1 MMRRVHLYGALRKEF
16 GKGFTLDVDSV
27 AEAARALEANFPGRF
42 FKALRDGA
50 FKLVRGDRRSGLV
63 LNEQE
68 LTFRLGSGDLHIIPV
83 PKGAAASQ
91 KSKGGAKAVIGVAIM
106 AVAIVASQGAAAPGL
121 VAANGA
127 LTAYG
132 TAAMFGLS
140 LALSGVSMMLS
151 PQAKMGDL
159 ESVENRKSFL
169 FNGPVNSIEQGGPV
183 PLIYG
188 RLRVGSTV
196 VSAGMAPEQLMSGG
210 PTGGNGSEMTTVVL
224 AGSLW
229 IVTTTY
235 PDISHFHVGAV
246 RGGTLLLANHTPVA
260 PDSLLTVAQ
269 VAGGLRFIPDD
280 DEFTRGVFTIQ
291 AARRVGNDYNFVGA
305 LVETEAGGDADPWGG
320 SGFNRTVA
328 DGGISGSGGGKGGG
342 GSGGAREDA
351 DSLQSRSTARV
362 VDLIGEGELEEL
374 PVGKSKGVYFDGTP
388 LENADGTLN
397 FKGVTWESRVGLP
410 SQDHIAGFAAAE
422 NEVAVSTRV
431 RADTPVIRTITDTD
445 ALRVTLRFPIM
456 TQQDADDGDLHG
468 SKVQIAIDVRPYG
481 GGWRE
486 TITDTIEGK
495 ATAAYERAYR
505 IELPEGG
512 APWDVRVRRLTPDST
527 SATVQ
532 NESWWS
538 SYTQIVD
545 GKYSYPDSALIA
557 LTVDSEQFGSSIPA
571 RAYDVKGLRVSVP
584 DIYDPESHSYA
595 NGGIWQGGF
604 KTAWT
609 DNPAWVLYDLI
620 TNTRYG
626 LGRVIDA
633 SQIDKWSLYQIAQYC
648 DQPVPNGAG
657 GWEPRFTFNG
667 IIQTRE
673 DAYKVIQSIC
683 SAFRGMA
690 YWAAGQ
696 VFASAD
702 MPGDDS
708 VIVAPANVLD
718 GVFSYAGT
726 ALKARHTV
734 AKVAWNDPADEY
746 RGAIEVI
753 ENTRLIER
761 HGHREIEVSAFG
773 CTSRSQARRLGLWI
787 LDSEQHETET
797 VTYRCSF
804 DHLEVTPGQIIQV
817 ADPAYALVR
826 LGGRVAAATVGRVTL
841 DAPVTLEARHAYTL
855 SVTLPDGRVLDR
867 AVAGGIGEHS
877 ALTLVDPLPV
887 APDAGA
893 MWSLSSASLTPRR
906 FRVRSIREL
915 EPNVFEVTALLH
927 DPTKYARVEQG
938 LNLPAPAYQGGVT
951 PLPTPANL
959 RAVESVYWVNGLPQA
974 RVSVSWTTSNLPEIA
989 GYRADVMTPG
999 GQWQEWATTR
1009 VGGFDIEP
1017 AAEGRYTIRVTTLGH
1032 DNRRASAEIGL
1043 IVRGKGTPP
1052 GQPTGLAA
1060 SGGIR
1065 QIALRWSNPTDT
1077 DLAHIEVWESATNDL
1092 TTAEKIAEV
1101 KGSNFIR
1108 AGLPGLAV
1116 RYYWV
1121 RAVDLGGNIGDFN
1134 SNLGTAGEARPAGV
1148 EDMAQAVWD
1157 RVKDDIVHNVP
1168 DIDFS
1173 FLDTHVERL
1182 IQRQDFAFLDA
1193 RVEAVMARS
1202 GFDNALAE
1210 TLAESVR
1217 LGYERFE
1224 ALQQTRGD
1232 SRRRFAAVDQRITQ
1246 EVSDRQALA
1255 ETVTEMG
1262 AAWEHNRAIITDRL
1276 TAQADDLGALAEEVT
1291 LLAAKTGEDIAAA
1304 ALTESRART
1313 DADTALAESINDLTA
1328 TVGDNRALAEER
1340 WRTLADADSAEAASR
1355 TVLEGKVDGNW
1366 TRFVTEQTARADA
1379 ERALAEDIRTLRSD
1393 VDGNV
1398 AAIGRDL
1405 QTLAQTDEV
1414 QAKDITTLFGR
1425 VGDTAAALAD
1435 ETTLRVKE
1443 DSALAQRV
1451 TQQKAQL
1458 DADLASLNTE
1468 MRTWVDESSAVANEL
1483 RTLTS
1488 EFDGNK
1494 AAVAGEIKAVSDSLS
1509 ATATDVRALATR
1521 VGDAE
1526 AGIASESRARADLD
1540 QALTETITQQ
1550 RSQID
1555 SNIAGLETSLKTWV
1569 TAESTVARNVSTL
1582 QTTVNDNTTKI
1593 STQQSS
1599 INGLQGRYS
1608 ITVDANGYVSG
1619 MDLLS
1624 NTNNGVTRSSLIFRV
1639 DDFMVVK
1646 PGQTGATAPFVITT
1660 VGGVQ
1665 KVGISSA
1672 LIGDAVIKRAH
1683 IDDLIING
1691 DKIEDL
1697 STGNMSGATGP
1708 GALMGVN
1715 GVWGMGPR
1723 IVLETRGKPVAL
1735 IATATGIN
1743 PHGGGGEN
1751 ANWYPGAPALARALV
1766 VYHGA
1771 GVHGWHAADVLG
1783 ENLYERAVCTIIAL
1797 ELRK

>member
-27 AEAARALEANFPGRF
+27 AEVARALEANFPGRF

-91 KSKGGAKAVIGVAIM
+91 RSKGGAKAVIGVAIM
-106 AVAIVASQGAAAPGL
+106 AVAIIAAPASAGTSLGGL
-121 VAANGA
+121 VVTQTGA

-140 LALSGVSMMLS
+140 MALSGVSMMLS

-159 ESVENRKSFL
+159 EQVENRKSFL

-196 VSAGMAPEQLMSGG
+196 VSAGMAPEQIMSGG

-235 PDISHFHVGAV
+235 PDISHFHVGTV
-246 RGGTLLLANHTPVA
+246 RGGTLHLADHTPVEA
-260 PDSLLTVAQ
+260 DSLLTVAQ

-280 DEFTRGVFTIQ
+280 DEFTRGVFAIQ

-305 LVETEAGGDADPWGG
+305 LVETEAGGYTDPWGR
-320 SGFNRTVA
+320 SGFNGPVA
-328 DGGISGSGGGKGGG
+328 DGGISGSGGGKGGGG

-397 FKGVTWESRVGLP
+397 FKGVSWQSRVGLP

-422 NEVAVSTRV
+422 NEIAVSTRV

-445 ALRVTLRFPIM
+445 ALRVTLRFPMM

-584 DIYDPESHSYA
+584 DIYDPENHSYA

-841 DAPVTLEARHAYTL
+841 DAPVTLEAGHAYTL

-951 PLPTPANL
+951 PLPAPANL

-1262 AAWEHNRAIITDRL
+1262 AAWEHNRAIITGRL

-1313 DADTALAESINDLTA
+1313 DADTALAESIHDLTA

-1366 TRFVTEQTARADA
+1366 ARFVAEQTARADA

-1425 VGDTAAALAD
+1425 VGDSMAALSN
-1435 ETTLRVKE
+1435 ETMIRVHE
-1443 DSALAQRV
+1443 DGALAQRI
-1451 TQQKAQL
+1451 TQQRVQINS
-1458 DADLASLNTE
+1458 DLATLGGELRS
-1468 MRTWVDESSAVANEL
+1468 WVDHDSAVATNL
-1483 RTLTS
+1483 RTLNA
-1488 EFDGNK
+1488 EFSGNQ

-1521 VGDAE
+1521 VGDTE

-1555 SNIAGLETSLKTWV
+1555 KNIAGLETSLKTWV

-1599 INGLQGRYS
+1599 IDGLQGRYS
-1608 ITVDANGYVSG
+1608 ITVDNNGYVSG

-1624 NTNNGVTRSSLIFRV
+1624 NTNDGVTRSSLIFRV
-1639 DDFMVVK
+1639 DDFMVTRAGYANV
-1646 PGQTGATAPFVITT
+1646 TPFVITA
-1660 VGGVQ
+1660 VNGVQ
-1665 KVGISSA
+1665 KVGINSA
-1672 LIGDAVIKRAH
+1672 IIGDAVIGRAH
-1683 IDDLIING
+1683 IGDLV
-1691 DKIEDL
+1691 
-1697 STGNMSGATGP
+1697 
-1708 GALMGVN
+1708 VN
-1715 GVWGMGPR
+1715 GEKIDNWATSYMAAGAGTWSAAVSMTTTGRNILILRQATIHRMTW
-1723 IVLETRGKPVAL
+1723 VASGNE
-1735 IATATGIN
+1735 AGGAWAWVPDRQFWMSMEGRAAGTHTFTVEA
-1743 PHGGGGEN
+1743 PAQGGGSPAN
-1751 ANWYPGAPALARALV
+1751 ACYV
-1766 VYHGA
+1766 SV
-1771 GVHGWHAADVLG
+1771 
-1783 ENLYERAVCTIIAL
+1783 I

>member
-27 AEAARALEANFPGRF
+27 AEVARALEANFPGRF

-91 KSKGGAKAVIGVAIM
+91 RSKGGAKAVIGVAIM
-106 AVAIVASQGAAAPGL
+106 AVAIIAAPASAGTSLGGL
-121 VAANGA
+121 VVTQTGA

-140 LALSGVSMMLS
+140 MALSGVSMMLS

-159 ESVENRKSFL
+159 EQVENRKSFL

-196 VSAGMAPEQLMSGG
+196 VSAGMAPEQIMSGG

-235 PDISHFHVGAV
+235 PDISHFHVGTV
-246 RGGTLLLANHTPVA
+246 RGGTLHLADHTPVEA
-260 PDSLLTVAQ
+260 DSLLTVAQ

-280 DEFTRGVFTIQ
+280 DEFTRGVFAIQ

-305 LVETEAGGDADPWGG
+305 LVETEAGGYTDPWGR
-320 SGFNRTVA
+320 SGFNGPVA
-328 DGGISGSGGGKGGG
+328 DGGISGSGGGKGGGG

-397 FKGVTWESRVGLP
+397 FKGVSWQSRVGLP

-422 NEVAVSTRV
+422 NEIAVSTRV

-445 ALRVTLRFPIM
+445 ALRVTLRFPMM

-584 DIYDPESHSYA
+584 DIYDPENHSYA

-841 DAPVTLEARHAYTL
+841 DAPVTLEAGHAYTL

-867 AVAGGIGEHS
+867 AVAGGIGGHS

-951 PLPTPANL
+951 PLPAPANL

-1077 DLAHIEVWESATNDL
+1077 DLAHIEVWESETNDL

-1262 AAWEHNRAIITDRL
+1262 AAWENNRAIITDRL

-1291 LLAAKTGEDIAAA
+1291 LLAVKTGEDIAAA
-1304 ALTESRART
+1304 VLTESRART
-1313 DADTALAESINDLTA
+1313 DGDTALAESIHDLTA

-1340 WRTLADADSAEAASR
+1340 WRTLADADSAEAANR

-1366 TRFVTEQTARADA
+1366 TRFVAEQTARADA
-1379 ERALAEDIRTLRSD
+1379 EQALAEDIRTLRSD

-1405 QTLAQTDEV
+1405 QTLAQADEV

-1509 ATATDVRALATR
+1509 ATATDVQALATR

-1540 QALTETITQQ
+1540 KALTETITQQ

-1555 SNIAGLETSLKTWV
+1555 NNIAGLETSLKTWV
-1569 TAESTVARNVSTL
+1569 TAESTVARSVSTL

-1599 INGLQGRYS
+1599 IDGLRGRYS

-1624 NTNNGVTRSSLIFRV
+1624 NTNNGVSRSSLIFRV

-1672 LIGDAVIKRAH
+1672 LIGDAVIKTAH
-1683 IDDLIING
+1683 IDDLTVSG
-1691 DKIEDL
+1691 RKIADF
-1697 STGNMSGATGP
+1697 ATGSMN
-1708 GALMGVN
+1708 AAAGVSGWIN
-1715 GVWGMGPR
+1715 VTMTTTGKR
-1723 IVLETRGKPVAL
+1723 VLIFRCTYVRVVVGQ
-1735 IATATGIN
+1735 
-1743 PHGGGGEN
+1743 GGGESTYDKY
-1751 ANWYPGAPALARALV
+1751 ASIPQVSITMEQPGEGNHTWS
-1766 VYHGA
+1766 VYQPGGLEPGLTA
-1771 GVHGWHAADVLG
+1771 TI
-1783 ENLYERAVCTIIAL
+1783 AVI